1 MKSAHSGSRRI
12 LVIDDDPA
20 SCELVAYFLKSLG
33 YRVAI
38 AADGLRAVNMDLEDD
53 IELVI
58 LDGHMPGL
66 DGVEVLAR
74 LRVSDP
80 AQRVKVLVLTGD
92 ASARMRTDF
101 ESASVD
107 GFLTKPVD
115 RDDLRSEVARLLP
128 GEAQT
133 ETRLIR
139 LVREQGYD
147 QPFDYVILDPR
158 KNLERN

>member
-1 MKSAHSGSRRI
+1 MKSTRCGSRRI
-12 LVIDDDPA
+12 LIVDDDPA

-38 AADGLRAVNMDLEDD
+38 AADGLRALNMDLEDD

-58 LDGHMPGL
+58 LDGHMPGF

-80 AQRVKVLVLTGD
+80 ARRIKVLVLTGD
-92 ASARMRTDF
+92 TSARLRREF
-101 ESASVD
+101 ESASID

-115 RDDLRSEVARLLP
+115 LDDLHSEVARLLP
-128 GEAQT
+128 GDVQG

-147 QPFDYVILDPR
+147 QPFDYVVLDPR